1 MKSFK
6 IFLASSSELKEDRD
20 AFRIFLSVENDRL
33 HRKDIYQGETYI
45 HDSTT

>member
-1 MKSFK
+1 MRIEKKGNFIIMKSFK

-33 HRKDIYQGETYI
+33 HKKE
-45 HDSTT
+45 